1 MARTLIYDLPAA
13 RLAPS
18 CSPELHP
25 FRPPRHPPKQEAQLQ
40 QGLLPYTVTV
50 EQVAPGAS
58 QAHFSGQ
65 QQAQQQLY
73 LQQQQAA
80 AHAAAAAQHQAAAF
94 AAAGGGRP
102 APSGLSL
109 PNSVL
114 ALGGGGGGARPEVSA
129 VSGPSTLAQQQ
140 QQQGAAPAPAGPQAS
155 GGSSGGAPKAADY
168 LQRVAAA
175 SNYISPFTGRLGGA
189 GAGRSGAPV
198 VQLPGR
204 PLVGPGGRGGLRLFW
219 LAAAGCRLV
228 VG

>member
-80 AHAAAAAQHQAAAF
+80 AHAAAAAQAAAAE
-94 AAAGGGRP
+94 AAAAA
-102 APSGLSL
+102 APTWRGSL
-109 PNSVL
+109 YALLQKVWVASNA
-114 ALGGGGGGARPEVSA
+114 ALGLAPNA
-129 VSGPSTLAQQQ
+129 VAELEEMA
-140 QQQGAAPAPAGPQAS
+140 
-155 GGSSGGAPKAADY
+155 
-168 LQRVAAA
+168 V
-175 SNYISPFTGRLGGA
+175 
-189 GAGRSGAPV
+189 
-198 VQLPGR
+198 
-204 PLVGPGGRGGLRLFW
+204 LV
-219 LAAAGCRLV
+219 
-228 VG
+228 